1 VTAHAEALRT
11 AQIAAEAADEKQ
23 AEDIKII
30 DVSGRLAITDCFV
43 IASADN
49 ERKVNAI
56 VDGIE
61 ESLLNAGIKAKRREG
76 NKDGRWVLLDY
87 IDVIVHVQHSD
98 EREFYGLD
106 SLWKDCPTI
115 SLNPAEEA
123 DTAEEEGEA
132 DE

>member
-1 VTAHAEALRT
+1 MTAHAEALQT
-11 AQIAAEAADEKQ
+11 AQIAAEAADQKQ

-30 DVSGRLAITDCFV
+30 DVSDRLAITDCFV

-56 VDGIE
+56 VDNIE
-61 ESLLNAGIKAKRREG
+61 EKLLVAGIKARRREG
-76 NKDGRWVLLDY
+76 NKEGRWVLLDY
-87 IDVIVHVQHSD
+87 VDVIVHVQHVD

-115 SLNPAEEA
+115 SLNPGASAEGKQ
-123 DTAEEEGEA
+123 EGESDA
-132 DE
+132 

>member
-1 VTAHAEALRT
+1 MTAHAEALQT
-11 AQIAAEAADEKQ
+11 AQIAAEAADQKQ

-30 DVSGRLAITDCFV
+30 DVSDRLAIADCFV

-61 ESLLNAGIKAKRREG
+61 EQLLAEGIKPRRREG
-76 NKDGRWVLLDY
+76 SKSGRWVLLDY
-87 IDVIVHVQHSD
+87 VDVVVHVQHTE

-115 SLNPAEEA
+115 SLNPGAPTA
-123 DTAEEEGEA
+123 DEGESDA
-132 DE
+132 

>member
-1 VTAHAEALRT
+1 MTAHAEALQT
-11 AQIAAEAADEKQ
+11 AQIAAEAADQKQ

-30 DVSGRLAITDCFV
+30 DVSDRLAITDCFV

-56 VDGIE
+56 VDNIE
-61 ESLLNAGIKAKRREG
+61 EKLHEAGIKARRREG
-76 NKDGRWVLLDY
+76 NKEGRWVLLDY
-87 IDVIVHVQHSD
+87 VDVIVHIQHAE

-115 SLNPAEEA
+115 SLNPGAPTEEQQ
-123 DTAEEEGEA
+123 EGESDA
-132 DE
+132 